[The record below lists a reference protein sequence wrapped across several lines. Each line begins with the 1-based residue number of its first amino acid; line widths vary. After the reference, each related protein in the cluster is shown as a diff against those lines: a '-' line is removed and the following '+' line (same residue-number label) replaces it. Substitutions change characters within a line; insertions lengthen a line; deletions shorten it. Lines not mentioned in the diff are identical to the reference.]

1 MMKSEMKKYFAFHKN
16 DQLREKEFFSSQK
29 WNSQRKLVFA
39 QKCWD
44 QRRKKILS
52 QNEISERKS
61 MRGNAGKIRK
71 FILPVLTQEIFDNFS
86 LQPVQSA
93 NQINIYNGPIFLIY
107 YVHIFLVQRGNRI
120 NICVVSSAVSK
131 IVRFPS
137 IAGVFK
143 GYNFLNC
150 ISVFEEQGL
159 IGLYFL

>member
-1 MMKSEMKKYFAFHKN
+1 
-16 DQLREKEFFSSQK
+16 
-29 WNSQRKLVFA
+29 
-39 QKCWD
+39 
-44 QRRKKILS
+44 
-52 QNEISERKS
+52 

-93 NQINIYNGPIFLIY
+93 YQINIYNGPIFLIY

-150 ISVFEEQGL
+150 INVFEEQGL

>member
-1 MMKSEMKKYFAFHKN
+1 MLKN
-16 DQLREKEFFSSQK
+16 DEIGE
-29 WNSQRKLVFA
+29 
-39 QKCWD
+39 
-44 QRRKKILS
+44 KKIFLS
-52 QNEISERKS
+52 QNEKSERKS

-107 YVHIFLVQRGNRI
+107 YVLIFLVQRGNRI